1 MVSGMGIDLDP
12 SANYASPAVTNALG
26 YQWDDDILNLA
37 VERAK
42 QLFGADHVNIRCH
55 SADQAN
61 TAAYSAILEPG
72 DSVLGVNIDRETFPT
87 QDDLDNKSA
96 RDFDFIGYGVE
107 EKTGKL
113 NYENVFGLA
122 FKHKPKLIVV
132 GTGSYSRKID
142 FVQLQEVAEEVGAR
156 LMVDMSHIA
165 GLVAAGLHQNPV
177 PYADFVTTTTDRTFR
192 GPRGGVVMCKNK
204 FAAAIDN
211 AVFESAKD
219 DHMPLAIAA
228 QAVAFNEAFSEE
240 FKVYQEQTLKN
251 ARALAAGLTRN
262 NFNLVSGGTDNHV
275 ILVDLR
281 NKGLTGREAERI
293 LGEVGVTVVKSFIP
307 NDSFSTGVASGIV
320 IGTPA
325 ATSRGMKE
333 EAMGK
338 IADIINMVLSYPKDE
353 IFLANAGKL
362 AADLCGQYPSCQ
374 NEHEVEH
381 ERS

>member
-1 MVSGMGIDLDP
+1 MGINLDP

-26 YQWDDDILNLA
+26 CQWDDDILSLA

-42 QLFGADHVNIRCH
+42 RLFGADHVNVRCH

-61 TAAYSAILEPG
+61 MAAYSTVLEPG
-72 DSVLGVNIDRETFPT
+72 DSILGVNISNESFLS
-87 QDDLDNKSA
+87 QDDLSNKSA
-96 RDFDFIGYGVE
+96 RDFDYIGYGVD
-107 EKTGKL
+107 EKTGKI

-132 GTGSYSRKID
+132 ETGFYSRKID

-165 GLVAAGLHQNPV
+165 GLVATGLHQNPI
-177 PYADFVTTTTDRTFR
+177 PYADFVTTATDRTLR
-192 GPRGGVVMCKNK
+192 GPCGGVVMCKNK
-204 FAAAIDN
+204 FAAAIDE
-211 AVFESAKD
+211 AVFESAQAD
-219 DHMPLAIAA
+219 CMLPAIAA
-228 QAVAFNEAFSEE
+228 QAVAFNEAFLEE

-251 ARALAAGLTRN
+251 ARALAAGLMSN
-262 NFNLVSGGTDNHV
+262 NFNLVSGGTDNHL

-281 NKGLTGREAERI
+281 NKDLTGQEAEKL

-307 NDSFSTGVASGIV
+307 DDSFSTGAASGIV

-338 IADIINMVLSYPKDE
+338 IADIISMVLFYPKDD

-362 AADLCGQYPSCQ
+362 AGDLCGQYPLCQ
-374 NEHEVEH
+374 TE
-381 ERS
+381 

>member
-12 SANYASPAVTNALG
+12 SANYASPAVLNALG
-26 YQWDDDILNLA
+26 RLWDDEILNVA

-42 QLFGADHVNIRCH
+42 RLFGADHVNIRCH
-55 SADQAN
+55 SAGQAN
-61 TAAYSAILEPG
+61 MAAYSAILELG
-72 DSVLGVNIDRETFPT
+72 DSILGVNIGCESFLS
-87 QDDLDNKSA
+87 QDNLDNKSA
-96 RDFDFIGYGVE
+96 RDFDFIGYRVE
-107 EKTGKL
+107 EKTGKI

-122 FKHKPKLIVV
+122 FKHKPKLIMVE
-132 GTGSYSRKID
+132 TGFYSRKID

-177 PYADFVTTTTDRTFR
+177 PYADFVIATTDKTLR
-192 GPRGGVVMCKNK
+192 GPGGGVVMCKAK

-219 DHMPLAIAA
+219 DHMPLEISA

-251 ARALAAGLTRN
+251 ARAFAAGLTRN
-262 NFNLVSGGTDNHV
+262 NINLVSGGTDTQV

-281 NKGLTGREAERI
+281 NQGLTGQEAEKL
-293 LGEVGVTVVKSFIP
+293 LGEIGVIVVKSFIP
-307 NDSFSTGVASGIV
+307 NDSFSTGAASGII

-325 ATSRGMKE
+325 VTSRGMKE
-333 EAMGK
+333 DAMGK
-338 IADIINMVLSYPKDE
+338 IADIISMVLSCPKDD

-362 AADLCGQYPSCQ
+362 ADDLCGQYPLCQ
-374 NEHEVEH
+374 TE
-381 ERS
+381 

>member
-26 YQWDDDILNLA
+26 RPWDDGILNLA

-42 QLFGADHVNIRCH
+42 QLFRADHVNIWCQ
-55 SADQAN
+55 SANQAN
-61 TAAYSAILEPG
+61 SAVYSMILEPG
-72 DSVLGVNIDRETFPT
+72 DSVLEVNIGCENVLN
-87 QDDLDNKSA
+87 QDNLVNKSA
-96 RDFDFIGYGVE
+96 GDFDFIGYGAE
-107 EKTGKL
+107 EKTGKI

-132 GTGSYSRKID
+132 ETGAYSRKID

-177 PYADFVTTTTDRTFR
+177 PYADFVTTATDRTLR
-192 GPRGGVVMCKNK
+192 GPRGGMVMCKNK
-204 FAAAIDN
+204 FAAAIDD
-211 AVFESAKD
+211 AVFKSLRD
-219 DHMPLAIAA
+219 DFMLPAIAA

-240 FKVYQEQTLKN
+240 FKVYQEQNLKN

-281 NKGLTGREAERI
+281 NKGLTGQEAEKL

-307 NDSFSTGVASGIV
+307 NDSFGTGAASGII

-325 ATSRGMKE
+325 VTSRGMKE

-338 IADIINMVLSYPKDE
+338 IADIIEMVLSYPRDAN
-353 IFLANAGKL
+353 FLANAGKL
-362 AADLCGQYPSCQ
+362 AADLCGQYPPCQ
-374 NEHEVEH
+374 TE
-381 ERS
+381 